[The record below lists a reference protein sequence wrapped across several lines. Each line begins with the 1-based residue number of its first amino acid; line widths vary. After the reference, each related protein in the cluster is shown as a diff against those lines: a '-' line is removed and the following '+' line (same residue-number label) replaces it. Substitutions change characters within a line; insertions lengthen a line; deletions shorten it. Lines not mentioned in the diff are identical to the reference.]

1 MQNHLIIQNALLCE
15 ARPLIG
21 RYRLKKDFTFT
32 KFDVFRNEQ
41 ITLIVSGIGR
51 LKAAV
56 ATTHIL
62 DRLSGNQPLIILNIG
77 IAGSSNFE
85 HGVGNSFL
93 INKII
98 DTNTVRKYYPDL
110 LFKHELPE
118 IQIATFDQIVT
129 NAETIGDYY
138 GLMDMEAVG
147 FATAALTFLSPHQ
160 VVLLKIVSDHLD
172 VDHLSATS
180 VSKLIADE
188 MPAIEKLIGSL
199 QNLEFILI
207 NSVPEPEQAIIDTI
221 TEYLRL
227 TVSQQRILAN
237 DLLTCHSRLGEIPAG
252 WEVFI
257 EPAVQTKAERNQRF
271 AALREFFS
279 GK

>member
-1 MQNHLIIQNALLCE
+1 MQNHLIIQTALLCE
-15 ARPLIG
+15 ARPLID
-21 RYRLKKDFTFT
+21 RYRLKKDFAFT

-41 ITLIVSGIGR
+41 LTLIVSGIGR
-51 LKAAV
+51 LKATV

-62 DRLSGNQPLIILNIG
+62 DRLSANQPLIIINIG
-77 IAGSSNFE
+77 IAGSTNFE
-85 HGVGNSFL
+85 HGIGNSFL

-98 DTNTVRKYYPDL
+98 DTNTGRKYYPDL

-118 IQIATFDQIVT
+118 IQIATFNQIVT
-129 NAETIGDYY
+129 NAETTGNYS
-138 GLMDMEAVG
+138 GLVDMEAVG

-160 VVLLKIVSDHLD
+160 VVLLKIISDHLE
-172 VDHLSATS
+172 VDHLTATS

-188 MPAIEKLIGSL
+188 MPAIEKLIGNL
-199 QNLEFILI
+199 QNLEFIPV

-279 GK
+279 AK

>member
-1 MQNHLIIQNALLCE
+1 MQNHLIIQSALLCE
-15 ARPLIG
+15 ARPLIDH
-21 RYRLKKDFTFT
+21 YRLKKDFAFT

-51 LKAAV
+51 LKATV

-77 IAGSSNFE
+77 IAGSTNFE

-98 DTNTVRKYYPDL
+98 DTNTGCKYYLDL

-118 IQIATFDQIVT
+118 IQVATFDQIVT
-129 NAETIGDYY
+129 SAETTSDYS
-138 GLMDMEAVG
+138 GLVDMEAAG

-160 VVLLKIVSDHLD
+160 VVVLKIVSDHLE
-172 VDHLSATS
+172 VDHLTATS
-180 VSKLIADE
+180 VSELIADE
-188 MPAIEKLIGSL
+188 IPAIEKLIGSL
-199 QNLEFILI
+199 QNLEFIPA

-221 TEYLRL
+221 TEHLRL

-237 DLLTCHSRLGEIPAG
+237 DLLACHSRLGEIPGG
-252 WEVFI
+252 WEAFL
-257 EPAVQTKAERNQRF
+257 EPAVQTKTERNQRF
-271 AALREFFS
+271 ATLREFLS